1 MFPLYFATYSSAV
14 LDPVITKSL
23 QCSYVSI
30 FFLTPLL
37 LPVSTAYLLQT
48 VARLNTH
55 INQAFNLWV
64 QNVFYVPFILS
75 LLLSSIPLK
84 REGERDGDK
93 AVIQRERREWWW
105 RLRENQGWQ
114 NKRKKAR
121 EDETQRSRENDSFYC
136 VSVLICVHSVRQRGR
151 HDEEMSRWSCCLI
164 VNSSPAQRGS
174 HPNSFLLLR
183 E

>member
-1 MFPLYFATYSSAV
+1 MNEIVLLQCLLPFVSLRHDSLCHSISQLLMFPLYFATYSSAV

-93 AVIQRERREWWW
+93 AVIQRERRE
-105 RLRENQGWQ
+105 
-114 NKRKKAR
+114 
-121 EDETQRSRENDSFYC
+121 
-136 VSVLICVHSVRQRGR
+136 
-151 HDEEMSRWSCCLI
+151 
-164 VNSSPAQRGS
+164 
-174 HPNSFLLLR
+174 
-183 E
+183 